1 MSRPGLIPIT
11 LSRKL
16 GCTKGSIDVT
26 AACFFPPRRVA
37 LVLAMATQ
45 IPNNLAMHLHKG
57 GAKILGTS
65 PEMIDNA
72 EDRWVAWWQFFL

>member
-1 MSRPGLIPIT
+1 
-11 LSRKL
+11 
-16 GCTKGSIDVT
+16 
-26 AACFFPPRRVA
+26 
-37 LVLAMATQ
+37 MATQ

>member
-1 MSRPGLIPIT
+1 MYRS
-11 LSRKL
+11 LSSFVHAGVVVVVVFR
-16 GCTKGSIDVT
+16 
-26 AACFFPPRRVA
+26 AAK
-37 LVLAMATQ
+37 

-72 EDRWVAWWQFFL
+72 EDR